1 MHKLTFFPVGTG
13 DTIRIDLE
21 NNRKMLIDFADMR
34 DPTDKLDK
42 RIPLSDELR
51 ADLKSAKRDYYDVV
65 AFTHLDNDH
74 IAKAPEF
81 FFLEHAKKYQ
91 TEGRIVIKELWV
103 PAAAIIEEGCED
115 DSKILRAEARYRLKK
130 GSGIRVFSRPVDL
143 KEWLKGEGLTLESRE
158 HLITDA
164 GQIAPGFSD
173 SDDKVEFFVHSP
185 FASRLDGEEELLDR
199 NTDSLVLHASFR
211 IEQTITRVF
220 FGSDIDHEALDE
232 IVRITCLKK
241 REGRLD
247 SDIVKL
253 PHHCSYLSLSGEK
266 GKDKTTPTKNVAYF
280 YEKKLQSSAILV
292 STSDPIPS
300 EDTVQPP
307 HRQAAAYYEE
317 QRAAVNG
324 QFLVTMEHPTQT
336 KPEPIVIEISASKGK
351 LKKTFAAGAAV
362 ITSSRPP
369 RAGVR

>member
-1 MHKLTFFPVGTG
+1 M
-13 DTIRIDLE
+13 
-21 NNRKMLIDFADMR
+21 
-34 DPTDKLDK
+34 
-42 RIPLSDELR
+42 
-51 ADLKSAKRDYYDVV
+51 
-65 AFTHLDNDH
+65 
-74 IAKAPEF
+74 
-81 FFLEHAKKYQ
+81 
-91 TEGRIVIKELWV
+91 
-103 PAAAIIEEGCED
+103 
-115 DSKILRAEARYRLKK
+115 
-130 GSGIRVFSRPVDL
+130 
-143 KEWLKGEGLTLESRE
+143 TLESRE

-266 GKDKTTPTKNVAYF
+266 GKDKTTPTKNVGLLLREEAS
-280 YEKKLQSSAILV
+280 ELSNSRVHKQSGRRKTLSSRHTARLQLITRSSA
-292 STSDPIPS
+292 
-300 EDTVQPP
+300 
-307 HRQAAAYYEE
+307 R
-317 QRAAVNG
+317 R
-324 QFLVTMEHPTQT
+324 
-336 KPEPIVIEISASKGK
+336 
-351 LKKTFAAGAAV
+351 
-362 ITSSRPP
+362 
-369 RAGVR
+369 